1 MIKFASSVI
10 PVGQLLPKADRKR
23 FVKIAGHANRLETIN
38 KLAAKFHNEY
48 VDKMLETEEY
58 AGQKNP
64 QRMRDDKTGSG
75 GQINLLQPFENL
87 TPGWK
92 EENLKAAEVAYDLVK
107 ENIDDIDNKMEEIAE
122 KIHQA
127 WSKRNS
133 YSPLAKLSYAEL
145 SEDEKDKDRHQVDLA
160 KELIDE
166 YENPNAFGRS
176 RIILD
181 EPSSTGNN
189 TMSNTMTEGRI
200 NDIIVNSTGSFM
212 GKTPEETKR
221 EIKEQT
227 GMDVSL
233 DYIIKKQNRIKN
245 KS

>member
-23 FVKIAGHANRLETIN
+23 FVKIAQNPSREGAIQ
-38 KLAAKFHNEY
+38 KLAAIMHNEY
-48 VDKMLETEEY
+48 VDKMRESEEY

-75 GQINLLQPFENL
+75 EQINLLQPFENL

-107 ENIDDIDNKMEEIAE
+107 ANIDDIDNKMEEIAE

-133 YSPLAKLSYAEL
+133 YSPLAKLTYAEL
-145 SEDEKDKDRHQVDLA
+145 SEDEKDKDRHQVELARDLIMDQTDIYNFG
-160 KELIDE
+160 KGDKQIEPNTDRQKKYYGQPMFELK
-166 YENPNAFGRS
+166 
-176 RIILD
+176 D
-181 EPSSTGNN
+181 EPDPS
-189 TMSNTMTEGRI
+189 RFQ
-200 NDIIVNSTGSFM
+200 GS
-212 GKTPEETKR
+212 GS
-221 EIKEQT
+221 
-227 GMDVSL
+227 GS
-233 DYIIKKQNRIKN
+233 KN
-245 KS
+245 F

>member
-23 FVKIAGHANRLETIN
+23 FVKIAQNPSREGAIQ
-38 KLAAKFHNEY
+38 KLAAIMHNEY
-48 VDKMLETEEY
+48 VDKMRESEEY

-75 GQINLLQPFENL
+75 EQINLLQPFENL

-107 ENIDDIDNKMEEIAE
+107 ANIDDIDNKMEEIAE

-133 YSPLAKLSYAEL
+133 YSPLAKLTYAEL
-145 SEDEKDKDRHQVDLA
+145 SEDEKDKDRHQVELARDLIMDQTDIYNFG
-160 KELIDE
+160 KGDKQIE
-166 YENPNAFGRS
+166 PNTDRKKKYYGEPKFK
-176 RIILD
+176 LKD
-181 EPSSTGNN
+181 EPDPS
-189 TMSNTMTEGRI
+189 RFQ
-200 NDIIVNSTGSFM
+200 GS
-212 GKTPEETKR
+212 GS
-221 EIKEQT
+221 
-227 GMDVSL
+227 GS
-233 DYIIKKQNRIKN
+233 KN
-245 KS
+245 F

>member
-23 FVKIAGHANRLETIN
+23 FVKIAQNPSREGAIQ
-38 KLAAKFHNEY
+38 KLAAIMHNEY
-48 VDKMLETEEY
+48 VDKMRESEEY

-75 GQINLLQPFENL
+75 EQINLLQPFENL

-107 ENIDDIDNKMEEIAE
+107 ANIDDIDNKMEEIAE

-133 YSPLAKLSYAEL
+133 YSPLAKLTYAEL
-145 SEDEKDKDRHQVDLA
+145 SEDEKDKDDNNIEDKCAGCCSFLRR
-160 KELIDE
+160 
-166 YENPNAFGRS
+166 G
-176 RIILD
+176 
-181 EPSSTGNN
+181 GNC
-189 TMSNTMTEGRI
+189 
-200 NDIIVNSTGSFM
+200 V
-212 GKTPEETKR
+212 
-221 EIKEQT
+221 
-227 GMDVSL
+227 
-233 DYIIKKQNRIKN
+233 
-245 KS
+245 

>member
-23 FVKIAGHANRLETIN
+23 FVKIAQNPSREGAIQ
-38 KLAAKFHNEY
+38 KLAAIMHNEY
-48 VDKMLETEEY
+48 VDKMRESEEY

-75 GQINLLQPFENL
+75 EQINLLQPFENL

-107 ENIDDIDNKMEEIAE
+107 ANIDDIDNKMEEIAE

-133 YSPLAKLSYAEL
+133 YSPLAKLTYAQL
-145 SEDEKDKDRHQVDLA
+145 SEDEKDKDRHQVELARDLIMDQTDIYNLGKGDKQIEPNTDMK
-160 KELIDE
+160 KEYYGQPMFELK
-166 YENPNAFGRS
+166 
-176 RIILD
+176 D
-181 EPSSTGNN
+181 EPDPSRFQGF
-189 TMSNTMTEGRI
+189 
-200 NDIIVNSTGSFM
+200 GS
-212 GKTPEETKR
+212 
-221 EIKEQT
+221 
-227 GMDVSL
+227 
-233 DYIIKKQNRIKN
+233 KN
-245 KS
+245 FSI